1 MAKERRFG
9 VPRGKRVEVG
19 WMGIWG
25 VSGCKLLYF
34 KWNGYISNEWV
45 PTIQHREMCMIGS
58 LGCTTELEATIL
70 LIIEIIIII
79 IIKPL
84 FLVQTQSTADA

>member
-1 MAKERRFG
+1 
-9 VPRGKRVEVG
+9 
-19 WMGIWG
+19 
-25 VSGCKLLYF
+25 
-34 KWNGYISNEWV
+34 
-45 PTIQHREMCMIGS
+45 MIRS